1 VCGSTA
7 SGHFEVEVGDC
18 PEAGQDSVAGLFE
31 PTLFIDVLVDKLLLN
46 GSTMLK
52 HVRPDSMLEFGVGG
66 AVRV

>member
-1 VCGSTA
+1 MCGSTA

-31 PTLFIDVLVDKLLLN
+31 PTLFVDVLVDKLLLN
-46 GSTMLK
+46 GSTMLE
-52 HVRPDSMLEFGVGG
+52 HVRSDSRLGFGVSG